1 METETV
7 PIEKLLEQEYRRTLE
22 GLVNATSETDT
33 ATWELKKLS
42 ELGKQ
47 YQLISQTNAEVASK
61 KEETVLK
68 TKQAKESRFEK
79 WATVIINSAAVLV
92 PAVLSS
98 YWMGKGLHFEE
109 TGAFTSKTGN
119 WISGITRLFRK

>member
-68 TKQAKESRFEK
+68 TKQAKGSRFVT
-79 WATVIINSAAVLV
+79 WGTLFVNAAAVFV
-92 PAVLSS
+92 PVVHAS
-98 YWMGKGLHFEE
+98 YWMGRSLHFEE
-109 TGAFTSKTGN
+109 TGTFTSKAGN